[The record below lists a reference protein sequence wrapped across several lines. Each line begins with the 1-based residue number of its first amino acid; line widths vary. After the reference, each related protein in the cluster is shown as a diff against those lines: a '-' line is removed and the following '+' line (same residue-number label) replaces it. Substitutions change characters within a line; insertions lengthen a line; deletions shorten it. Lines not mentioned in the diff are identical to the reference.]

1 MKSKLLT
8 SFLLLQF
15 FLCCNNADHEHSS
28 TARSEN
34 DIDAARNF
42 IQAALDGN
50 YRKARTYALADSFNQ
65 QYVDLFER
73 IYKERMNPEDK
84 RGYREASI
92 NIHSVTPLNDSVTL
106 INFSNSYKN
115 KNDSLKVVRLNG
127 QWLVDLKYSF
137 YQKPDSLPW

>member
-1 MKSKLLT
+1 MT
-8 SFLLLQF
+8 SFLFLQF
-15 FLCCNNADHEHSS
+15 FLCCNSADQEHSG

-42 IQAALDGN
+42 IQAALEGN
-50 YRKARTYALADSFNQ
+50 YKKARTYALADSFNQ
-65 QYVDLFER
+65 EYVDLFER
-73 IYKERMNPEDK
+73 IYNERMNPNDK

>member
-1 MKSKLLT
+1 MKSKLIT
-8 SFLLLQF
+8 GFLLLQF
-15 FLCCNNADHEHSS
+15 FLCCNNENKENSASGK
-28 TARSEN
+28 SEN
-34 DIDAARNF
+34 DLDAARNF
-42 IQAALDGN
+42 IQAALEGN
-50 YRKARTYALADSFNQ
+50 YKKARTYALADSFNQ

-92 NIHSVTPLNDSVTL
+92 NIHSVSPLNDSVTL

-115 KNDSLKVVRLNG
+115 KNDSLKVVRQNG

-137 YQKPDSLPW
+137 YQKTDSLPW

>member
-8 SFLLLQF
+8 SFLLLHF
-15 FLCCNNADHEHSS
+15 FLSCNNANQDYS
-28 TARSEN
+28 RPNKSEN

-42 IQAALDGN
+42 IQAALEGN
-50 YRKARTYALADSFNQ
+50 YKKAGTYTLSDSFNR

-73 IYKERMNPEDK
+73 IYKERMNPDDK

-92 NIHSVTPLNDSVTL
+92 NIHSVTPLNDSVTV
-106 INFSNSYKN
+106 INFSNSFKN
-115 KNDSLKVVRLNG
+115 KNDSLKVVRHNG

>member
-1 MKSKLLT
+1 LT
-8 SFLLLQF
+8 SFLFLQF
-15 FLCCNNADHEHSS
+15 FLCCNSADQEHSG

-42 IQAALDGN
+42 IQAALEGN
-50 YRKARTYALADSFNQ
+50 YKKARTYALADSFNQ
-65 QYVDLFER
+65 EYVDLFER
-73 IYKERMNPEDK
+73 IYNERMNPNDK

>member
-15 FLCCNNADHEHSS
+15 FLCCNNSDNRNSGAD
-28 TARSEN
+28 SEN

-42 IQAALDGN
+42 IQAALEGN
-50 YRKARTYALADSFNQ
+50 YKKARTYALSDSFNQ

-73 IYKERMNPEDK
+73 IYKERMNADDK

-115 KNDSLKVVRLNG
+115 KNDSLKVVRQNG

>member
-1 MKSKLLT
+1 MT
-8 SFLLLQF
+8 SFLFLQF
-15 FLCCNNADHEHSS
+15 FLCCNNDNRENSG
-28 TARSEN
+28 TPGSEN

-42 IQAALDGN
+42 IQAALEGN
-50 YRKARTYALADSFNQ
+50 YRKARTYTLSDSFNQ

-92 NIHSVTPLNDSVTL
+92 HIHSVTPLNDSVTL
-106 INFSNSYKN
+106 INFSNSFKN

>member
-8 SFLLLQF
+8 SFLILQF
-15 FLCCNNADHEHSS
+15 FLCCSNDDNRNSGA
-28 TARSEN
+28 ASEN

-42 IQAALDGN
+42 TQAALEGN
-50 YRKARTYALADSFNQ
+50 YRKARSYALSDSFNQ

-73 IYKERMNPEDK
+73 IYKERMNADDK

-115 KNDSLKVVRLNG
+115 KNDSLKVVRQNG

-137 YQKPDSLPW
+137 YQKQDSLPW